1 MILQQIS
8 DILTQY
14 AANSGGQAVDLL
26 LRQRDVLAT
35 LSYRLAEMAG
45 EAKGEY
51 NSKYFQ
57 RKITIARA
65 TQRLINE
72 GMAFNKADSK
82 SLIENEDYYRAEIA
96 KEAEAYKLDLLLK
109 QVNRVL
115 DAMAQRISFLKM
127 ELKSNQ
133 LSPNL

>member
-8 DILTQY
+8 EILTLY

-26 LRQRDVLAT
+26 LRQRDVLAA

-51 NSKYFQ
+51 NAKYFQ
-57 RKITIARA
+57 RKITVARA

-96 KEAEAYKLDLLLK
+96 KEAEAYKMDLLLK

-115 DAMAQRISFLKM
+115 DAMSQRISFLKM
-127 ELKSNQ
+127 ELKNNQ